1 MVDNTLIQELII
13 GRVEPHIYAFS
24 TGTVPNYL
32 KVGDTYRPIMK
43 RLEEWRRHFPDLEKR
58 YVEKA
63 KVDETTYFRDYAVH
77 QYLETERGR
86 VRLLRADLAQSLY
99 FSREFFRGATE
110 DDVEQ
115 AISDIRQAYKD
126 KLQKYA
132 YFSFEDG
139 RIPINYVYE
148 RKENYEP
155 RPNQLD
161 TIERFKSALAKG
173 RSNLLMYAVMRFG
186 KSFTSMCCA
195 LEMDAKL
202 VVVVSAKAD
211 VKTEWKRTVESHVK
225 FVDYVFLDSDALLQ
239 DERILETTL
248 HGKKAVVFLT
258 LQDLMGQEI
267 KAKHRLLFEQEID
280 MLLIDESHY
289 GARAEEYGRVLKLSS
304 KKELQA
310 ELKGLE
316 TADAYEHSSELKVLK
331 SRIRIHLS
339 GTPYR
344 ILMGS
349 EFSEDDIIAFYQFSD
364 IVEAQAQWDEE
375 HILSDDVKEWDNPY
389 YGFPQMVRFAFLPNQ
404 SSRERLETL
413 RKDGLSSSLSE
424 LMRPLSISVDKKR
437 QQHRRFVHEAEIL
450 GLLQAID
457 GSEADE
463 QILSILGLEEIQQGK
478 MCRHMVFV
486 LPYRASCDAMETLLT
501 EKKDAFN
508 HLGDYAIINIAG
520 LESERLYP
528 TTEAIKSKIEQC
540 EKEDTKTITLTVNR
554 MLTGSTVKEWDTMIF
569 LKDSAS
575 PQEYDQAVFR
585 LQNQYVRTLTSDD
598 GENIKYNM
606 KPQTLLVDFDPNR
619 MFRLQEQRSQIYN
632 ANTEQRGN
640 EELRCRIAR
649 ELEYSPI
656 VTIGCNGLQRV
667 SPTDVMDAVR
677 AYSANRSVMDEA
689 SDIPLDY
696 TLLADETLRNAIS
709 QLNPIDASKGIEIKA
724 VSGEEME
731 LDFED
736 ASEENPEQEQ
746 ERPVDTDSRQTPQQT
761 HEEETDNL
769 IGKKLATY
777 YAQIL
782 FYAFLTES
790 PVDSL
795 QAIIASIESREENKR
810 IAGHVGLKVSLL
822 RLVQQKSNVFSLRGL
837 DYKIE
842 NLNGL
847 MRDESLTPMKRVEVA
862 MAKFGRLS
870 SSEIV
875 TPQAVA
881 LEMIHALGNDAI
893 TNETRILD
901 IASKQGEFTR
911 AFISEYGAEIG
922 KNIYALPTSSV
933 SYEFTR
939 KVYSLLGLD
948 TDLVIS
954 DFTTY
959 ELLNPE
965 HKESLIQQLKDMNF
979 DLVIGNPPYQQA
991 DGGAAA
997 SAKPIY
1003 QEFVTIAKEVSTA
1016 YSCMIMPARWY
1027 TGGKGLDEFRAS
1039 MLSDKHIKLL
1049 YDYQRPDEVFPDT
1062 NNRGGLCFIVRDRS
1076 FDNTMV
1082 LPKVVSNR
1090 GGQDIISQS
1099 RSIKTEGLDMF
1110 IRHQE
1115 AISILHK
1122 VTEADSFTSLSNTI
1136 SARRPFGIDGNI
1148 TKDVAV
1154 FKKQPTPK
1162 FSIACYGR
1170 SSSLGYIASSMV
1182 RNNAEW
1188 INRWK
1193 VFMPYANNIGT
1204 ELNDDNLN
1212 AFVGKPNSVT
1222 TETFLV
1228 VGGNLSLD
1236 ENSAQALVLYLKTRF
1251 VRFMHS
1257 LAKASQHATS
1267 KTYRFVPL
1275 QDFTAQSD
1283 IDWSKSVS
1291 EIDQQLYNKY
1301 GLSADEIAFVE
1312 SKIKEMK

>member
-1 MVDNTLIQELII
+1 MEDSTLIQELII

-24 TGTVPNYL
+24 TGTIPNYL
-32 KVGDTYRPIMK
+32 KVGDTYRPVMM

-86 VRLLRADLAQSLY
+86 VRLIREELAPPLY

-110 DDVEQ
+110 EDVEQ

-126 KLQKYA
+126 KLQRYT

-139 RIPINYVYE
+139 RIPINYVYK

-155 RPNQLD
+155 RPNQLE
-161 TIERFKSALAKG
+161 TIERFKSALEKG

-211 VKTEWKRTVESHVK
+211 VKTEWKRTVESHVR
-225 FVDYVFLDSDALLQ
+225 FVDYVFLDSDSLLQ

-258 LQDLMGQEI
+258 LQDLLGQEI
-267 KAKHRLLFEQEID
+267 KDKHRMLFEQEID
-280 MLLIDESHY
+280 LLLIDESHY
-289 GARAEEYGRVLKLSS
+289 GARAEEYGRVLKIS
-304 KKELQA
+304 KKELQT
-310 ELKGLE
+310 ELQGLD
-316 TADAYEHSSELKVLK
+316 TADAYDQNSELKVLK
-331 SRIRIHLS
+331 SRVRIHLS

-349 EFSEDDIIAFYQFSD
+349 EFTEDDIIAFYQFSD
-364 IVEAQAQWDEE
+364 IVEAQAQWDQE
-375 HILSDDVKEWDNPY
+375 HLFSDDVKEWDNPY
-389 YGFPQMVRFAFLPNQ
+389 YGFPQMVQFAFLPNK
-404 SSRERLETL
+404 SSRERLENL
-413 RKDGLSSSLSE
+413 RRDGISSNLSE
-424 LMRPLSISVDKKR
+424 LMRPKSISADKKDHLHC
-437 QQHRRFVHEAEIL
+437 QFVHETEIL

-463 QILSILGLEEIQQGK
+463 QILSLLGLEEIQQGK

-486 LPYRASCDAMETLLT
+486 LPYRASCDAMESLLKT
-501 EKKDAFN
+501 YKDAFN
-508 HLGDYAIINIAG
+508 HLGGYAIINIAG

-528 TTEAIKSKIEQC
+528 TTESVKSQIEKYEQ
-540 EKEDTKTITLTVNR
+540 DNTKTITLTVNR
-554 MLTGSTVKEWDTMIF
+554 MLTDSTVKEWDTMLY
-569 LKDSAS
+569 LKDSVS

-585 LQNQYVRTLTSDD
+585 LQNQYIRTLVSDN
-598 GENIKYNM
+598 GESIKYNM

-640 EELRCRIAR
+640 EELRRRIER

-656 VTIGCNGLQRV
+656 VTIGSNGLQRV

-689 SDIPLDY
+689 TDIPLDY

-709 QLNPIDASKGIEIKA
+709 LLNPIDASKGIEIKA
-724 VSGEEME
+724 VTGEEVE
-731 LDFED
+731 LDFE
-736 ASEENPEQEQ
+736 EEPAQNQDNTDNTE
-746 ERPVDTDSRQTPQQT
+746 DTDRRPTPQVD
-761 HEEETDNL
+761 EEKNTDNL

-790 PVDSL
+790 SVDSL
-795 QAIIASIESREENKR
+795 QTIITSIESSEENKR
-810 IAGHVGLKVSLL
+810 IARHVGLNVSILK
-822 RLVQQKSNVFSLRGL
+822 LVQQKSNVFSLRGL

-847 MRDESLTPMKRVEVA
+847 MRDETLTPMKRVEVA

-875 TPQAVA
+875 TPQSVA
-881 LEMIHALGNDAI
+881 LEMLNALGNNAI
-893 TNETRILD
+893 TSETKILD

-911 AFISEYGAEIG
+911 ALISKYGTNIG
-922 KNIYALPTSSV
+922 RNVYALPTSSV

-948 TDLVIS
+948 TDQVIS

-959 ELLNPE
+959 DLLNPE

-1003 QEFVTIAKEVSTA
+1003 QEFVTIAKEVSTT
-1016 YSCMIMPARWY
+1016 YTSIIMPARWY

-1039 MLSDKHIKLL
+1039 MLTDKHIKLL

-1062 NNRGGLCFIVRDRS
+1062 NNRGGLCFIVRDNN
-1076 FDNTMV
+1076 FDNTLT
-1082 LPKVVSNR
+1082 LPEVVSNR
-1090 GGQDIISQS
+1090 GNQKIVSQV
-1099 RSIKTEGLDMF
+1099 RSIKTDDLEMF

-1115 AISILHK
+1115 AISVLKK
-1122 VTEADSFTSLSNTI
+1122 VTENISFASLSDAI

-1148 TKDVAV
+1148 TKDIAV
-1154 FKKQPTPK
+1154 FKKQKNPR
-1162 FSIACYGR
+1162 FSIICYGR
-1170 SSSLGYIASSMV
+1170 SSSLGYITLSTV
-1182 RNNAEW
+1182 KNNSEW

-1212 AFVGKPNSVT
+1212 AFVGQPNSVA

-1228 VGGNLSLD
+1228 VGADLSLD
-1236 ENSAQALVLYLKTRF
+1236 ENSAQALVLYLRTRF

-1275 QDFTAQSD
+1275 QDFTEQSD
-1283 IDWSKSVS
+1283 IDWGKSAG
-1291 EIDQQLYNKY
+1291 EIDKQLYAKY
-1301 GLSADEIAFVE
+1301 GLSEEEIAFIE
-1312 SKIKEMK
+1312 GTIKAMK

>member
-1 MVDNTLIQELII
+1 MENTTLIQQLII
-13 GRVEPHIYAFS
+13 GRVDPHIYAFS
-24 TGTVPNYL
+24 TGTIPNYL
-32 KVGDTYRPIMK
+32 KVGDTYRPVMK

-63 KVDETTYFRDYAVH
+63 KVNESTYFRDYAVH
-77 QYLETERGR
+77 QYLETECGR
-86 VRLLRADLAQSLY
+86 VRLLRDNLTQDLY
-99 FSREFFRGATE
+99 FSNEFFLGATE
-110 DDVEQ
+110 DDIAL
-115 AISDIRQAYKD
+115 AISDIQQAYQNR
-126 KLQKYA
+126 LQKYT
-132 YFSFEDG
+132 YYSFENG

-148 RKENYEP
+148 RNENYEP
-155 RPNQLD
+155 RPNQVE
-161 TIERFKSALAKG
+161 TIKRFKSALEKG
-173 RSNLLMYAVMRFG
+173 RRSLLMYAVMRFG

-195 LEMDAKL
+195 LEMGAKL

-225 FVDYVFLDSDALLQ
+225 FVDYVFLDSDVLLQ
-239 DERILETTL
+239 DECILNTTL
-248 HGKKAVVFLT
+248 QNKKAVVFLT
-258 LQDLMGQEI
+258 LQDLMGEEI
-267 KAKHRLLFEQEID
+267 KTKHRSLFEREID
-280 MLLIDESHY
+280 LLLVDESHY
-289 GARAEEYGRVLKLSS
+289 GARAEEYGRVLNLS
-304 KKELQA
+304 KKKDLEA
-310 ELKGLE
+310 ELKGLD
-316 TADAYEHSSELKVLK
+316 TAEAYEQNLELKVLK
-331 SRIRIHLS
+331 SRVRIHLS

-349 EFSEDDIIAFYQFSD
+349 EFTEDDIIAFYQFSD
-364 IVEAQAQWDEE
+364 IVEAQAQWDKE
-375 HILSDDVKEWDNPY
+375 HLLSDDVKEWDNPY
-389 YGFPQMVRFAFLPNQ
+389 YGFPQMVRFAFLPNK
-404 SSRERLETL
+404 SSRERLENL
-413 RKDGLSSSLSE
+413 RKDGISSNLSE
-424 LMRPLSISVDKKR
+424 LMRPQSISEDKKG
-437 QQHRRFVHEAEIL
+437 QQHRKFIHETEIL

-463 QILSILGLEEIQQGK
+463 QILSLLGLEEIQQGK

-486 LPYRASCDAMETLLT
+486 LPYRASCDAMEALL
-501 EKKDAFN
+501 EAYKNAFN

-528 TTEAIKSKIEQC
+528 TTESVKSQIEKYEQ
-540 EKEDTKTITLTVNR
+540 DNTKTITLTVNR
-554 MLTGSTVKEWDTMIF
+554 MLTGSTVKEWDTMLY

-585 LQNQYVRTLTSDD
+585 LQNQYIRTLVSDN
-598 GENIKYNM
+598 GESIKYNM

-640 EELRCRIAR
+640 EELRRRIER

-656 VTIGCNGLQRV
+656 VTVGCNGLQRV

-689 SDIPLDY
+689 TDIPLDY
-696 TLLADETLRNAIS
+696 SLLADETLRNAIS

-724 VSGEEME
+724 VSGEGME
-731 LDFED
+731 LDFGDTSED
-736 ASEENPEQEQ
+736 TPEQ
-746 ERPVDTDSRQTPQQT
+746 ERPSDADNHQTFQQT
-761 HEEETDNL
+761 EEEKTDNL

-795 QAIIASIESREENKR
+795 QAIIASIVGSEENKR
-810 IAGHVGLKVSLL
+810 IAEHVGLKVSLL

-842 NLNGL
+842 NLNSL

-875 TPQAVA
+875 TPQSVA
-881 LEMIHALGNDAI
+881 LEMIHALGDEAI
-893 TNETRILD
+893 TNETKILD

-911 AFISEYGAEIG
+911 AFISKYGTEIG

-954 DFTTY
+954 NFNAY
-959 ELLNPE
+959 ELLKPE

-1003 QEFVTIAKEVSTA
+1003 QEFVTIAKEVSTT
-1016 YSCMIMPARWY
+1016 YTSIIMPARWY

-1039 MLSDKHIKLL
+1039 MLTDKHIKLL

-1062 NNRGGLCFIVRDRS
+1062 NNRGGLCFIVRDNN
-1076 FDNTMV
+1076 FDNTLT
-1082 LPKVVSNR
+1082 LPEVVSNR
-1090 GGQDIISQS
+1090 GNQDIVSQA
-1099 RSIKTEGLDMF
+1099 RSIKTDGLEMF

-1115 AISILHK
+1115 AISILEK
-1122 VTEADSFTSLSNTI
+1122 VTGCSSFASLSDI
-1136 SARRPFGIDGNI
+1136 VSARRPFGIDGNI
-1148 TKDVAV
+1148 TRDTTM
-1154 FKKQPTPK
+1154 FKKQPTRK
-1162 FSIACYGR
+1162 HTIVCYGR
-1170 SSSLGYIASSMV
+1170 SSCLGYIAPSTVKS
-1182 RNNAEW
+1182 NSKW
-1188 INRWK
+1188 INKWK

-1212 AFVGKPNSVT
+1212 AFVGQPNSVA
-1222 TETFLV
+1222 TETFLI
-1228 VGGNLSLD
+1228 VGADLSLD
-1236 ENSAQALVLYLKTRF
+1236 ENSAQALVQYLKTRF
-1251 VRFMHS
+1251 ARFMHS
-1257 LAKASQHATS
+1257 LSKASQHATS

-1275 QDFTAQSD
+1275 QDFTVQPD
-1283 IDWSKSVS
+1283 IDWNKSID
-1291 EIDQQLYNKY
+1291 EIDQQLYAKY
-1301 GLSADEIAFVE
+1301 GLSEEEIAFIE
-1312 SKIKEMK
+1312 GSIKEMK

>member
-1 MVDNTLIQELII
+1 MEDSTLIPELII

-24 TGTVPNYL
+24 TGTIPNYL
-32 KVGDTYRPIMK
+32 KVGDTYRPVMM

-86 VRLLRADLAQSLY
+86 VRLIREELAPPLY

-110 DDVEQ
+110 EDVEQ

-126 KLQKYA
+126 KLQRYT

-155 RPNQLD
+155 RPNQLE
-161 TIERFKSALAKG
+161 TIERFKSALEKG

-211 VKTEWKRTVESHVK
+211 VKTEWKRTVDSHVR
-225 FVDYVFLDSDALLQ
+225 FVDYVFLDSDSLLQ
-239 DERILETTL
+239 DELILETTL

-258 LQDLMGQEI
+258 LQDLLGQEI
-267 KAKHRLLFEQEID
+267 KAKHRMLFEQEID
-280 MLLIDESHY
+280 LLLIDESHY
-289 GARAEEYGRVLKLSS
+289 GARAEEYGRVLKIS
-304 KKELQA
+304 KKELQT
-310 ELKGLE
+310 ELQGLD
-316 TADAYEHSSELKVLK
+316 TADAYDQNSELKVLK
-331 SRIRIHLS
+331 SRVRIHLS

-344 ILMGS
+344 IVMGS
-349 EFSEDDIIAFYQFSD
+349 EFTEDDIIAFYQFSD
-364 IVEAQAQWDEE
+364 IVEAQAQWDQE
-375 HILSDDVKEWDNPY
+375 HLFSDDVKEWDNPY
-389 YGFPQMVRFAFLPNQ
+389 YGFPQMVRFAFLPNK
-404 SSRERLETL
+404 SSRERLENL
-413 RKDGLSSSLSE
+413 RRDGISSNLSE
-424 LMRPLSISVDKKR
+424 LMRPKSISADKKDHLHC
-437 QQHRRFVHEAEIL
+437 QFVHETEIL

-463 QILSILGLEEIQQGK
+463 QILSLLGLEEIQQGK

-486 LPYRASCDAMETLLT
+486 LPYRASCDAMESLLKT
-501 EKKDAFN
+501 YKDAFN

-528 TTEAIKSKIEQC
+528 TTESVKSQIEKYEQ
-540 EKEDTKTITLTVNR
+540 DNTKTITLTVNR
-554 MLTGSTVKEWDTMIF
+554 MLTGSTVKEWDTMLY
-569 LKDSAS
+569 LKDSVS

-585 LQNQYVRTLTSDD
+585 LQNQYIRTLVSDN
-598 GENIKYNM
+598 GESIKYNM

-640 EELRCRIAR
+640 EELRRRIER

-656 VTIGCNGLQRV
+656 VTIGSNGLQRV

-689 SDIPLDY
+689 TDIPLDY

-709 QLNPIDASKGIEIKA
+709 LLNPIDASKGIEIKA
-724 VSGEEME
+724 VTGEEVE
-731 LDFED
+731 LDFE
-736 ASEENPEQEQ
+736 EEPAQNQNNTE
-746 ERPVDTDSRQTPQQT
+746 DTDRRPTPQVD
-761 HEEETDNL
+761 EEKNTDNL

-790 PVDSL
+790 SVGSL
-795 QAIIASIESREENKR
+795 QTIITSIESSEENKR
-810 IAGHVGLKVSLL
+810 IARHVGLNVSILK
-822 RLVQQKSNVFSLRGL
+822 LVQQKSNVFSLRGL

-847 MRDESLTPMKRVEVA
+847 MRDETLTPMKRVEVA

-875 TPQAVA
+875 TPQSVA
-881 LEMIHALGNDAI
+881 LEMLNALGNNAI
-893 TNETRILD
+893 TSETKILD

-911 AFISEYGAEIG
+911 ALISKYGTNIG
-922 KNIYALPTSSV
+922 RNVYALPTSSV

-948 TDLVIS
+948 TDQVIS

-959 ELLNPE
+959 DLLNPE

-1003 QEFVTIAKEVSTA
+1003 QEFVTIAKEVSTT
-1016 YSCMIMPARWY
+1016 YTSIIMPARWY

-1039 MLSDKHIKLL
+1039 MLTDKHIKLL

-1062 NNRGGLCFIVRDRS
+1062 NNRGGLCFIVRDNN
-1076 FDNTMV
+1076 FDNTLT
-1082 LPKVVSNR
+1082 LPEVVSNR
-1090 GGQDIISQS
+1090 GNQEIVSQV
-1099 RSIKTEGLDMF
+1099 RSIKTDDLEMF

-1115 AISILHK
+1115 AISVLKK
-1122 VTEADSFTSLSNTI
+1122 VTENISFASLADAI

-1148 TKDVAV
+1148 TKDIAV
-1154 FKKQPTPK
+1154 FRKQKNPR
-1162 FSIACYGR
+1162 FSIICYGR
-1170 SSSLGYIASSMV
+1170 SSSLGYITLSTV
-1182 RNNAEW
+1182 KNNSEW

-1212 AFVGKPNSVT
+1212 AFVGQPNSVA

-1228 VGGNLSLD
+1228 VGADLSLD
-1236 ENSAQALVLYLKTRF
+1236 ENSAQALVLYLRTRF

-1275 QDFTAQSD
+1275 QDFTEQSD
-1283 IDWSKSVS
+1283 IDWSKSVG
-1291 EIDQQLYNKY
+1291 EIDKQLYAKY
-1301 GLSADEIAFVE
+1301 GLSEEEIAFIE
-1312 SKIKEMK
+1312 GTIKAMK

>member
-1 MVDNTLIQELII
+1 MEDSTLIQELII

-24 TGTVPNYL
+24 TGTIPNYL
-32 KVGDTYRPIMK
+32 KVGDTYRPVMM

-86 VRLLRADLAQSLY
+86 VRLIREELAPPLY

-110 DDVEQ
+110 EDVEQ

-126 KLQKYA
+126 KLQRYT

-155 RPNQLD
+155 RPNQLE
-161 TIERFKSALAKG
+161 TIERFKSALEKG

-202 VVVVSAKAD
+202 VVVVSAKSD
-211 VKTEWKRTVESHVK
+211 VKTEWKRTVESHVR
-225 FVDYVFLDSDALLQ
+225 FVDYVFLDSDSLLQ
-239 DERILETTL
+239 DERILETRL
-248 HGKKAVVFLT
+248 HGKNAVVFLT
-258 LQDLMGQEI
+258 LQDLLGQEI
-267 KAKHRLLFEQEID
+267 KAKHRMLFEQEID
-280 MLLIDESHY
+280 LLLIDESHY
-289 GARAEEYGRVLKLSS
+289 GARAEEYGRVLKIS
-304 KKELQA
+304 KKELQT
-310 ELKGLE
+310 ELQGLDA
-316 TADAYEHSSELKVLK
+316 ADAYDQNSELKVLK
-331 SRIRIHLS
+331 SRVRIHLS

-349 EFSEDDIIAFYQFSD
+349 EFTEDDIIAFYQFSD
-364 IVEAQAQWDEE
+364 IVEAQAQWDQE
-375 HILSDDVKEWDNPY
+375 HLFSDDVKEWDNPY
-389 YGFPQMVRFAFLPNQ
+389 YGFPQMVRFAFLPNK
-404 SSRERLETL
+404 SSRERLENL
-413 RKDGLSSSLSE
+413 RRDGISSNLSE
-424 LMRPLSISVDKKR
+424 LMRPKSISADKKEHLHC
-437 QQHRRFVHEAEIL
+437 QFVHETEIL

-463 QILSILGLEEIQQGK
+463 QILSLLGLEEIQQGK

-486 LPYRASCDAMETLLT
+486 LPYRASCDAMESLLKT
-501 EKKDAFN
+501 YKDAFN

-528 TTEAIKSKIEQC
+528 TTESVKSQIEKYEQ
-540 EKEDTKTITLTVNR
+540 DNTKTITLTVNR
-554 MLTGSTVKEWDTMIF
+554 MLTGSTVKEWDTMLY
-569 LKDSAS
+569 LKDSVS

-585 LQNQYVRTLTSDD
+585 LQNQYIRTLVSDN
-598 GENIKYNM
+598 GESIKYNM

-640 EELRCRIAR
+640 EELRRRIER

-656 VTIGCNGLQRV
+656 VIIGGNGLQRV

-689 SDIPLDY
+689 TDIPLDY

-709 QLNPIDASKGIEIKA
+709 LLNPIDASKGIEIKA
-724 VSGEEME
+724 VTGEEVE
-731 LDFED
+731 LDFE
-736 ASEENPEQEQ
+736 EEPAQNQDNQDNTE
-746 ERPVDTDSRQTPQQT
+746 DTDRRPTPQVD
-761 HEEETDNL
+761 EEKKTDNL

-790 PVDSL
+790 SVDSL
-795 QAIIASIESREENKR
+795 QTIITSIESSEENKR
-810 IAGHVGLKVSLL
+810 IARHVGLNVSILK
-822 RLVQQKSNVFSLRGL
+822 LVQQKSNVFSLRGI

-847 MRDESLTPMKRVEVA
+847 MRDETLTPMKRVEVA

-875 TPQAVA
+875 TPQSVA
-881 LEMIHALGNDAI
+881 IEMLNALGNNAI
-893 TNETRILD
+893 TSETKILD

-911 AFISEYGAEIG
+911 ALISKYGTNIG
-922 KNIYALPTSSV
+922 RNVYALPTSSV

-948 TDLVIS
+948 TDQVIS

-959 ELLNPE
+959 DLLNLE

-1003 QEFVTIAKEVSTA
+1003 QEFVNIAKEVSTK
-1016 YSCMIMPARWY
+1016 YVSMIMPARWY

-1039 MLSDKHIKLL
+1039 MLTDKHIKLL

-1062 NNRGGLCFIVRDRS
+1062 NNRGGLCFIVRDNN
-1076 FDNTMV
+1076 FDNTLT
-1082 LPKVVSNR
+1082 LPEVVSNR
-1090 GGQDIISQS
+1090 GNQEIVSQV
-1099 RSIKTEGLDMF
+1099 RSIRTDDLEMF

-1115 AISILHK
+1115 AISVLKK
-1122 VTEADSFTSLSNTI
+1122 VTENISFASLSDAI
-1136 SARRPFGIDGNI
+1136 STRRPFGIDGNI
-1148 TKDVAV
+1148 TKDIAV
-1154 FKKQPTPK
+1154 FKKQKNPR
-1162 FSIACYGR
+1162 FSIICYGR
-1170 SSSLGYIASSMV
+1170 SSSLGYITLSTV
-1182 RNNAEW
+1182 KNNSEW

-1212 AFVGKPNSVT
+1212 AFVGQPNSVA

-1228 VGGNLSLD
+1228 VGADLSLD
-1236 ENSAQALVLYLKTRF
+1236 ENSAQALVLYLRTRF

-1275 QDFTAQSD
+1275 QDFTEQSD
-1283 IDWSKSVS
+1283 IDWGKSAG
-1291 EIDQQLYNKY
+1291 EIDKQLYAKY
-1301 GLSADEIAFVE
+1301 GLSEEEIAFIE
-1312 SKIKEMK
+1312 GTIKAMK

>member
-1 MVDNTLIQELII
+1 MENTTLIQQLII

-24 TGTVPNYL
+24 TGTIPNYL
-32 KVGDTYRPIMK
+32 KVGDTYRPVMK

-63 KVDETTYFRDYAVH
+63 KVNESTYFRDYAVH
-77 QYLETERGR
+77 QYLETECGR
-86 VRLLRADLAQSLY
+86 IRLLRDNLTQDLY
-99 FSREFFRGATE
+99 FSNEFFLGATE
-110 DDVEQ
+110 DDIAL
-115 AISDIRQAYKD
+115 AISDIQQAYQNR
-126 KLQKYA
+126 LQKYT
-132 YFSFEDG
+132 YYSFENG

-148 RKENYEP
+148 RNENYEP
-155 RPNQLD
+155 RPNQLE
-161 TIERFKSALAKG
+161 TIKRFKSALEKG
-173 RSNLLMYAVMRFG
+173 RSSLLMYAVMRFG

-195 LEMDAKL
+195 LEMGAKL

-225 FVDYVFLDSDALLQ
+225 FVDYVFLDSDVLLQ
-239 DERILETTL
+239 DECILNTTL
-248 HGKKAVVFLT
+248 QNKKAVVFLT

-267 KAKHRLLFEQEID
+267 KAKHRMLFEQEID
-280 MLLIDESHY
+280 LLLIDESHY
-289 GARAEEYGRVLKLSS
+289 GARAEEYGRVLKIS
-304 KKELQA
+304 KKELQT
-310 ELKGLE
+310 ELQGLD
-316 TADAYEHSSELKVLK
+316 TADAYEQNSELKVLK
-331 SRIRIHLS
+331 SRVRIHLS

-349 EFSEDDIIAFYQFSD
+349 EFTEDDIIAFYQFSD
-364 IVEAQAQWDEE
+364 IVEAQGQWDQE
-375 HILSDDVKEWDNPY
+375 HLFFDDVKEWDNPY
-389 YGFPQMVRFAFLPNQ
+389 YGFPQMVRFAFLPNK
-404 SSRERLETL
+404 SSRERLENL
-413 RKDGLSSSLSE
+413 RRDGISSNLSE
-424 LMRPLSISVDKKR
+424 LMRPQSISEDKKG
-437 QQHRRFVHEAEIL
+437 QQHRKFIHETEIL

-463 QILSILGLEEIQQGK
+463 QILSLLGLEEIQQGK

-486 LPYRASCDAMETLLT
+486 LPYRASCDAMEALL
-501 EKKDAFN
+501 EAYKDAFN

-520 LESERLYP
+520 LESEHLYP
-528 TTEAIKSKIEQC
+528 TTESVKSQIEQC
-540 EKEDTKTITLTVNR
+540 EKEDIKTITLTVNR
-554 MLTGSTVKEWDTMIF
+554 MLTGSTVKEWDTMLY

-585 LQNQYVRTLTSDD
+585 LQNQYVHTLTSDD
-598 GENIKYNM
+598 GESIKYNM

-619 MFRLQEQRSQIYN
+619 LFRLQEQRSQIYN

-640 EELRCRIAR
+640 EELRRRIER

-656 VTIGCNGLQRV
+656 VTIGSNGLQRV

-689 SDIPLDY
+689 TDIPLDY

-731 LDFED
+731 LDFGDTSED
-736 ASEENPEQEQ
+736 TPEQ
-746 ERPVDTDSRQTPQQT
+746 ERPSDADNHQTPQQT
-761 HEEETDNL
+761 EEEKTDNL

-795 QAIIASIESREENKR
+795 QAIIASIEGSEENKR

-875 TPQAVA
+875 TPQSVA
-881 LEMIHALGNDAI
+881 LEMIHALGDDAI

-911 AFISEYGAEIG
+911 AFISKYGTEID

-948 TDLVIS
+948 TDQVIS
-954 DFTTY
+954 DFITY
-959 ELLNPE
+959 DLLNPE

-1003 QEFVTIAKEVSTA
+1003 QEFVTIAKEVSTT
-1016 YSCMIMPARWY
+1016 YTSIIMPARWY

-1039 MLSDKHIKLL
+1039 MLTDKHIKLL

-1062 NNRGGLCFIVRDRS
+1062 NNRGGLCFIVRDNN
-1076 FDNTMV
+1076 FDNTLT
-1082 LPKVVSNR
+1082 LPEVISNR
-1090 GGQDIISQS
+1090 GNQEIVSQV
-1099 RSIKTEGLDMF
+1099 RSI
-1110 IRHQE
+1110 H
-1115 AISILHK
+1115 
-1122 VTEADSFTSLSNTI
+1122 
-1136 SARRPFGIDGNI
+1136 
-1148 TKDVAV
+1148 
-1154 FKKQPTPK
+1154 
-1162 FSIACYGR
+1162 
-1170 SSSLGYIASSMV
+1170 
-1182 RNNAEW
+1182 
-1188 INRWK
+1188 
-1193 VFMPYANNIGT
+1193 
-1204 ELNDDNLN
+1204 
-1212 AFVGKPNSVT
+1212 
-1222 TETFLV
+1222 
-1228 VGGNLSLD
+1228 
-1236 ENSAQALVLYLKTRF
+1236 
-1251 VRFMHS
+1251 
-1257 LAKASQHATS
+1257 
-1267 KTYRFVPL
+1267 
-1275 QDFTAQSD
+1275 TA
-1283 IDWSKSVS
+1283 
-1291 EIDQQLYNKY
+1291 
-1301 GLSADEIAFVE
+1301 G
-1312 SKIKEMK
+1312 

>member
-1 MVDNTLIQELII
+1 MEDSTLIQELII

-24 TGTVPNYL
+24 TGTIPNYL
-32 KVGDTYRPIMK
+32 KVGDTYRPVMI
-43 RLEEWRRHFPDLEKR
+43 RLEEWRRHFPDLKKR

-86 VRLLRADLAQSLY
+86 VRLIREELAPPLY

-110 DDVEQ
+110 EDVEQ
-115 AISDIRQAYKD
+115 AISDIRQAYQSR
-126 KLQKYA
+126 LQKYT
-132 YFSFEDG
+132 YYSFENG

-148 RKENYEP
+148 RNENYEP
-155 RPNQLD
+155 RPNQLE
-161 TIERFKSALAKG
+161 TIERFKSALEKG

-186 KSFTSMCCA
+186 KSFTSMYCA

-225 FVDYVFLDSDALLQ
+225 FVDYVFLDSDSLLK

-258 LQDLMGQEI
+258 LQDLLGQEI
-267 KAKHRLLFEQEID
+267 KAKHRMLFEQEID
-280 MLLIDESHY
+280 LLLIDESHY
-289 GARAEEYGRVLKLSS
+289 GARAEEYGRVLKIS
-304 KKELQA
+304 KKELQT
-310 ELKGLE
+310 ELQGLD
-316 TADAYEHSSELKVLK
+316 TADAYDQNSELKVLK
-331 SRIRIHLS
+331 SRVRIHLS

-349 EFSEDDIIAFYQFSD
+349 EFTEDDIIAFYQFSD
-364 IVEAQAQWDEE
+364 IVEAQGQWDQE
-375 HILSDDVKEWDNPY
+375 HLFFDDVKEWDNPY
-389 YGFPQMVRFAFLPNQ
+389 YGFPQMVRFAFLPNK
-404 SSRERLETL
+404 SSRERLENL
-413 RKDGLSSSLSE
+413 RRDGISSNLSE
-424 LMRPLSISVDKKR
+424 LMRPQSISEDKKG
-437 QQHRRFVHEAEIL
+437 QQHRKFIHETEIL

-463 QILSILGLEEIQQGK
+463 QILSLLGLEEIQQGK

-486 LPYRASCDAMETLLT
+486 LPYRASCDAMESLLKT
-501 EKKDAFN
+501 YKDAFN

-528 TTEAIKSKIEQC
+528 TTESVKSQIEKYEQ
-540 EKEDTKTITLTVNR
+540 DNTKTITLTVNR
-554 MLTGSTVKEWDTMIF
+554 MLTGSTVKEWDTMLY
-569 LKDSAS
+569 LKDSVS

-585 LQNQYVRTLTSDD
+585 LQNQYIRTLVSDN
-598 GENIKYNM
+598 GESIKYNM

-640 EELRCRIAR
+640 EELRCRISR

-656 VTIGCNGLQRV
+656 VTIGSNGLQRV

-689 SDIPLDY
+689 TDIPLDY
-696 TLLADETLRNAIS
+696 MLLADETLRNAIS

-731 LDFED
+731 LDFGDTSED
-736 ASEENPEQEQ
+736 IPEQ
-746 ERPVDTDSRQTPQQT
+746 ERPSDADNHQTPQQT
-761 HEEETDNL
+761 EEEKTDNL

-782 FYAFLTES
+782 FYAFLTKS

-795 QAIIASIESREENKR
+795 QAIIASIEGSEENKR

-847 MRDESLTPMKRVEVA
+847 MRDETLTPMKRVEVA

-875 TPQAVA
+875 TPQSVA
-881 LEMIHALGNDAI
+881 LEMLNALGNNAI
-893 TNETRILD
+893 TSETKILD

-911 AFISEYGAEIG
+911 ALISKYGTNIG
-922 KNIYALPTSSV
+922 RNVYALPTSSV

-948 TDLVIS
+948 TDQVIS

-959 ELLNPE
+959 DLLNPE

-1003 QEFVTIAKEVSTA
+1003 QEFVTIAKEVSTT
-1016 YSCMIMPARWY
+1016 YTSIIMPARWY

-1039 MLSDKHIKLL
+1039 MLTDKHIKLL

-1062 NNRGGLCFIVRDRS
+1062 NNRGGLCFIVRDNN
-1076 FDNTMV
+1076 FDNTLT
-1082 LPKVVSNR
+1082 LPEVVSNR
-1090 GGQDIISQS
+1090 GNQEIVSQV
-1099 RSIKTEGLDMF
+1099 RSIKTDDLEMF

-1115 AISILHK
+1115 AISVLKK
-1122 VTEADSFTSLSNTI
+1122 VTENISFASLADAI

-1148 TKDVAV
+1148 TKDIAV
-1154 FKKQPTPK
+1154 FKKQKNPR
-1162 FSIACYGR
+1162 FSIICYGR
-1170 SSSLGYIASSMV
+1170 SSSLGYITLSTV
-1182 RNNAEW
+1182 KNNSEW

-1212 AFVGKPNSVT
+1212 AFVGQPNSVA

-1228 VGGNLSLD
+1228 VGADLSLD
-1236 ENSAQALVLYLKTRF
+1236 ENSAQALVLYLRTRF

-1275 QDFTAQSD
+1275 QDFTEQSD
-1283 IDWSKSVS
+1283 IDWGKSAG
-1291 EIDQQLYNKY
+1291 EIDKQLYAKY
-1301 GLSADEIAFVE
+1301 GLSEEEIAFIE
-1312 SKIKEMK
+1312 GTIKAMK

>member
-1 MVDNTLIQELII
+1 MEDSTLIQELII

-24 TGTVPNYL
+24 TGTIPNYL
-32 KVGDTYRPIMK
+32 KVGDTYRPVMM

-86 VRLLRADLAQSLY
+86 VRLIREELAPPLY

-110 DDVEQ
+110 EDIEQ

-126 KLQKYA
+126 KLQRYA

-155 RPNQLD
+155 RPNQLE
-161 TIERFKSALAKG
+161 TIERFKSALEKG

-211 VKTEWKRTVESHVK
+211 VKTEWKRTVESHVR
-225 FVDYVFLDSDALLQ
+225 FVDYVFLDSDSLLQ

-248 HGKKAVVFLT
+248 HGKNAVVFLT
-258 LQDLMGQEI
+258 LQDLLGQEI
-267 KAKHRLLFEQEID
+267 KAKHRMLFEQEID
-280 MLLIDESHY
+280 LLLIDESHY
-289 GARAEEYGRVLKLSS
+289 GARAEEYGRVLKIS
-304 KKELQA
+304 KKELQT
-310 ELKGLE
+310 ELQGLD
-316 TADAYEHSSELKVLK
+316 TADAYDQNSELKVLK
-331 SRIRIHLS
+331 SRVRIHLS

-349 EFSEDDIIAFYQFSD
+349 EFTEDDIIAFYQFSD
-364 IVEAQAQWDEE
+364 IVEAQAQWDQE
-375 HILSDDVKEWDNPY
+375 HLFSDDVKEWDNPY
-389 YGFPQMVRFAFLPNQ
+389 YGFPQMVRFAFLPNK
-404 SSRERLETL
+404 SSRERLENL
-413 RKDGLSSSLSE
+413 RRDGISSNLSE
-424 LMRPLSISVDKKR
+424 LMRPKSISADKKEHLHC
-437 QQHRRFVHEAEIL
+437 QFVHETEIL
-450 GLLQAID
+450 SLLQAID

-463 QILSILGLEEIQQGK
+463 QILYLLGLEEIQQGK

-486 LPYRASCDAMETLLT
+486 LPYRASCDAMESLLKT
-501 EKKDAFN
+501 YKDAFN

-528 TTEAIKSKIEQC
+528 TTESVKSQIEKYEQ
-540 EKEDTKTITLTVNR
+540 DNTKTITLTVNR
-554 MLTGSTVKEWDTMIF
+554 MLTGSTVKEWDTMLY
-569 LKDSAS
+569 LKDSVS

-585 LQNQYVRTLTSDD
+585 LQNQYIRTLVSDN
-598 GENIKYNM
+598 GESIKYNM

-640 EELRCRIAR
+640 EELRRRIER

-656 VTIGCNGLQRV
+656 VTIGSNGLQRV

-689 SDIPLDY
+689 TDIPLDY

-709 QLNPIDASKGIEIKA
+709 LLNPIDASKGIEIKA
-724 VSGEEME
+724 VTGEEVE
-731 LDFED
+731 LDFE
-736 ASEENPEQEQ
+736 EEPAQNQDNQDNTE
-746 ERPVDTDSRQTPQQT
+746 DTDRRPTPQVD
-761 HEEETDNL
+761 EEKKTDNL

-790 PVDSL
+790 SVDSL
-795 QAIIASIESREENKR
+795 QTIITSIENSEENKR
-810 IAGHVGLKVSLL
+810 IARHVGLNVSILK
-822 RLVQQKSNVFSLRGL
+822 LVQQKSNVFSLRGL

-847 MRDESLTPMKRVEVA
+847 MRDETLTPMKRVEVA

-875 TPQAVA
+875 TPQSVA
-881 LEMIHALGNDAI
+881 LEMLNALGNNAI
-893 TNETRILD
+893 TSEAKILD

-911 AFISEYGAEIG
+911 SLISKYGTNIG
-922 KNIYALPTSSV
+922 RNVYALPTSSV

-948 TDLVIS
+948 TDQVIS

-959 ELLNPE
+959 DLLNPE

-1003 QEFVTIAKEVSTA
+1003 QEFVNIAKEVSTK
-1016 YSCMIMPARWY
+1016 YVSMIMPARWY

-1039 MLSDKHIKLL
+1039 MLTDKHIKLL

-1062 NNRGGLCFIVRDRS
+1062 NNRGGLCFIVRDNN
-1076 FDNTMV
+1076 FDNTLT
-1082 LPKVVSNR
+1082 LPEVVSNR
-1090 GGQDIISQS
+1090 GNQEIVSQV
-1099 RSIKTEGLDMF
+1099 RSIRTDDLEMF

-1115 AISILHK
+1115 AISVLKK
-1122 VTEADSFTSLSNTI
+1122 VTENISFASLSDAI

-1148 TKDVAV
+1148 IKDIAV
-1154 FKKQPTPK
+1154 FKKQKNPR
-1162 FSIACYGR
+1162 FSIICYGR
-1170 SSSLGYIASSMV
+1170 SSSLGYITLSTV
-1182 RNNAEW
+1182 KNNSEW

-1212 AFVGKPNSVT
+1212 AFVGQPNSVA

-1228 VGGNLSLD
+1228 VGADLSLD
-1236 ENSAQALVLYLKTRF
+1236 ENSAQALVLYLRTRF

-1275 QDFTAQSD
+1275 QDFTEQSD
-1283 IDWSKSVS
+1283 IDWGKSAG
-1291 EIDQQLYNKY
+1291 EIDKQLYAKY
-1301 GLSADEIAFVE
+1301 GLSEEEIAFIE
-1312 SKIKEMK
+1312 GTIKAMK

>member
-1 MVDNTLIQELII
+1 MENTTLIQQLII

-24 TGTVPNYL
+24 TGTIPNYL
-32 KVGDTYRPIMK
+32 KVGDTYRPVMK

-86 VRLLRADLAQSLY
+86 VRLIREELAPPLY

-110 DDVEQ
+110 EDVEQ

-126 KLQKYA
+126 NLQRYT
-132 YFSFEDG
+132 YFSFENG

-148 RKENYEP
+148 RKEDYEP
-155 RPNQLD
+155 RPNQLE
-161 TIERFKSALAKG
+161 TIERFKSALEKG

-211 VKTEWKRTVESHVK
+211 VKTEWKRTVESHVR
-225 FVDYVFLDSDALLQ
+225 FVDYVFLDSDSLLQ

-258 LQDLMGQEI
+258 LQDLLGQEI
-267 KAKHRLLFEQEID
+267 KAKHRMLFEQEID
-280 MLLIDESHY
+280 LLLIDESHY
-289 GARAEEYGRVLKLSS
+289 GARAEEYGRVLKIS
-304 KKELQA
+304 KKELQT
-310 ELKGLE
+310 ELQGLD
-316 TADAYEHSSELKVLK
+316 TADAYDQNSELKVLK
-331 SRIRIHLS
+331 SRVRIHLS

-349 EFSEDDIIAFYQFSD
+349 EFTEDDIIAFYQFSD

-404 SSRERLETL
+404 SSRERLKAL
-413 RKDGLSSSLSE
+413 RRDGFSSNLSE
-424 LMRPLSISVDKKR
+424 LMRPQSISADNKGQR
-437 QQHRRFVHEAEIL
+437 HRKFVHEAEIF

-463 QILSILGLEEIQQGK
+463 QILSLLGLEEIQQGK

-540 EKEDTKTITLTVNR
+540 EKEDIKTITLTVNR
-554 MLTGSTVKEWDTMIF
+554 MLTGSTVKEWDTMLY

-585 LQNQYVRTLTSDD
+585 LQNQYVRTLTSDN
-598 GENIKYNM
+598 GESIKYNM

-640 EELRCRIAR
+640 EELRRRIER

-656 VTIGCNGLQRV
+656 VTIGSNGLQRV

-689 SDIPLDY
+689 TDIPLDY

-731 LDFED
+731 LDFGDTSED
-736 ASEENPEQEQ
+736 TPEQ
-746 ERPVDTDSRQTPQQT
+746 ERPSDADNHQTPQQT
-761 HEEETDNL
+761 EEEKTDNL
-769 IGKKLATY
+769 IGKKIATY

-795 QAIIASIESREENKR
+795 QTIITSIESSEENKR
-810 IAGHVGLKVSLL
+810 IARHVGLNVSILK
-822 RLVQQKSNVFSLRGL
+822 LVQQKSNVFSLRGL

-847 MRDESLTPMKRVEVA
+847 MRDETLTPMKRVEVA

-875 TPQAVA
+875 TPQSVA
-881 LEMIHALGNDAI
+881 LEMLNALGNDAI
-893 TNETRILD
+893 TGETKILD

-911 AFISEYGAEIG
+911 ALISKYGTEIG

-948 TDLVIS
+948 TNLVIS
-954 DFTTY
+954 NFNAY

-1003 QEFVTIAKEVSTA
+1003 QEFVTIAKEVSTT
-1016 YSCMIMPARWY
+1016 YTSIIMPARWY

-1039 MLSDKHIKLL
+1039 MLTDKHIKLL

-1062 NNRGGLCFIVRDRS
+1062 NNRGGLCFIVRDNN
-1076 FDNTMV
+1076 FDNTLS
-1082 LPKVVSNR
+1082 LPEVVSNR
-1090 GGQDIISQS
+1090 GNQEIVSQA
-1099 RSIKTEGLDMF
+1099 RSIKTDGLEMF

-1115 AISILHK
+1115 AISILEK
-1122 VTEADSFTSLSNTI
+1122 VTGCSSFASLSDI
-1136 SARRPFGIDGNI
+1136 VSARRPFGIDGNI
-1148 TKDVAV
+1148 TRDTTM
-1154 FKKQPTPK
+1154 FKKQPTRK
-1162 FSIACYGR
+1162 HTIVCYGR
-1170 SSSLGYIASSMV
+1170 SSCLGYIAPSTVKS
-1182 RNNAEW
+1182 NSKW

-1212 AFVGKPNSVT
+1212 AFVGQPNSVA
-1222 TETFLV
+1222 TETFLI
-1228 VGGNLSLD
+1228 VGADLSLD
-1236 ENSAQALVLYLKTRF
+1236 ENSAQALVQYLKTRF
-1251 VRFMHS
+1251 ARFMHS
-1257 LAKASQHATS
+1257 LSKASQHATS

-1275 QDFTAQSD
+1275 QDFTVQPD
-1283 IDWSKSVS
+1283 IDWNKSID
-1291 EIDQQLYNKY
+1291 EIDQQLYAKY
-1301 GLSADEIAFVE
+1301 GLSEDEITFI
-1312 SKIKEMK
+1312 KKNIKEMK

>member
-1 MVDNTLIQELII
+1 MEDSTLIQEIII

-24 TGTVPNYL
+24 TGTIPNYL
-32 KVGDTYRPIMK
+32 KVGDTYRPVMM

-86 VRLLRADLAQSLY
+86 VRLIREELAPPLY

-110 DDVEQ
+110 EDVEQ

-126 KLQKYA
+126 KLQRYT

-139 RIPINYVYE
+139 RIPINYVYK

-155 RPNQLD
+155 RPNQLE
-161 TIERFKSALAKG
+161 TIERFKSALEKG

-211 VKTEWKRTVESHVK
+211 VKTEWKRTVESHVS
-225 FVDYVFLDSDALLQ
+225 FVDYVFLDSDSLLQ

-258 LQDLMGQEI
+258 LQDLLGQEI
-267 KAKHRLLFEQEID
+267 KDKHRMLFEQEID
-280 MLLIDESHY
+280 LLLIDESHY
-289 GARAEEYGRVLKLSS
+289 GARAEEYGRVLKIS
-304 KKELQA
+304 KKELQT
-310 ELKGLE
+310 ELQGLD
-316 TADAYEHSSELKVLK
+316 TADAYDQNSELKVLK
-331 SRIRIHLS
+331 SRVRIHLS

-349 EFSEDDIIAFYQFSD
+349 EFTEDDIIAFYQFSD
-364 IVEAQAQWDEE
+364 IVEAQAQWDQE
-375 HILSDDVKEWDNPY
+375 HLFSDDVKEWDNPY
-389 YGFPQMVRFAFLPNQ
+389 YGFPQMVRFAFLPNK
-404 SSRERLETL
+404 SSRERLENL
-413 RKDGLSSSLSE
+413 RRDGISSNLSE
-424 LMRPLSISVDKKR
+424 LMRPKSISADKKDHLHC
-437 QQHRRFVHEAEIL
+437 QFVHETEIL

-463 QILSILGLEEIQQGK
+463 QILSLLGLEEIQQGK

-486 LPYRASCDAMETLLT
+486 LPYRASCDAMESLLKT
-501 EKKDAFN
+501 YKDAFN
-508 HLGDYAIINIAG
+508 HLGGYAIINIAG

-528 TTEAIKSKIEQC
+528 TTESVKSQIEKYEQ
-540 EKEDTKTITLTVNR
+540 DNTKTITLTVNR
-554 MLTGSTVKEWDTMIF
+554 MLTGSTVKEWDTMLY
-569 LKDSAS
+569 LKDSVS

-585 LQNQYVRTLTSDD
+585 LQNQYIRTLVSDN
-598 GENIKYNM
+598 GESIKYNM

-640 EELRCRIAR
+640 EELRRRIER

-656 VTIGCNGLQRV
+656 VTIGSNGLQRV

-689 SDIPLDY
+689 TDIPLDY

-709 QLNPIDASKGIEIKA
+709 LLNPIDASKGIEIKA
-724 VSGEEME
+724 VTGEEVE
-731 LDFED
+731 LDFE
-736 ASEENPEQEQ
+736 EEPAQNQDNTDNTE
-746 ERPVDTDSRQTPQQT
+746 DTDRRPTPQVD
-761 HEEETDNL
+761 EEKNTDNL

-790 PVDSL
+790 SVDSL
-795 QAIIASIESREENKR
+795 QTIITSIESSEENKR
-810 IAGHVGLKVSLL
+810 IARHVGLNVSILK
-822 RLVQQKSNVFSLRGL
+822 LVQQKSNVFPLRGL

-847 MRDESLTPMKRVEVA
+847 MRDETLTPMKRVEVA

-875 TPQAVA
+875 TPQSVA
-881 LEMIHALGNDAI
+881 LEMLNALGNNAI
-893 TNETRILD
+893 TSETKILD

-911 AFISEYGAEIG
+911 ALISKYGTNIG
-922 KNIYALPTSSV
+922 RNVYALPTSSV

-948 TDLVIS
+948 TDQVIS

-959 ELLNPE
+959 DLLNPE

-1003 QEFVTIAKEVSTA
+1003 QEFVTIAKEVSTT
-1016 YSCMIMPARWY
+1016 YTSIIMPARWY

-1039 MLSDKHIKLL
+1039 MLTDKHIKLL

-1062 NNRGGLCFIVRDRS
+1062 NNRGGLCFIVRDNN
-1076 FDNTMV
+1076 FDNTLT
-1082 LPKVVSNR
+1082 LPEVVSNR
-1090 GGQDIISQS
+1090 GNQEIVSQV
-1099 RSIKTEGLDMF
+1099 RSIKTDDLEMF

-1115 AISILHK
+1115 AISVLKK
-1122 VTEADSFTSLSNTI
+1122 VTENISFASLSDAI

-1148 TKDVAV
+1148 TKDIAV
-1154 FKKQPTPK
+1154 FKKQKNPR
-1162 FSIACYGR
+1162 FSIICYGR
-1170 SSSLGYIASSMV
+1170 SSSLGYITLSTV
-1182 RNNAEW
+1182 KNNSEW

-1212 AFVGKPNSVT
+1212 AFVGQPNSVA

-1228 VGGNLSLD
+1228 VGADLSLD
-1236 ENSAQALVLYLKTRF
+1236 ENSAQALVLYLRTRF

-1275 QDFTAQSD
+1275 QDFTEQSD
-1283 IDWSKSVS
+1283 IDWGKSAG
-1291 EIDQQLYNKY
+1291 EIDKQLYAKY
-1301 GLSADEIAFVE
+1301 GLSEEEIAFIE
-1312 SKIKEMK
+1312 GTIKAMK

>member
-1 MVDNTLIQELII
+1 MEDSTLIPELII

-24 TGTVPNYL
+24 TGTIPNYL
-32 KVGDTYRPIMK
+32 KVGDTYRPVMM

-86 VRLLRADLAQSLY
+86 VRLIREELAPPLY

-110 DDVEQ
+110 EDVEQ

-126 KLQKYA
+126 KLQRYT

-155 RPNQLD
+155 RPNQLE
-161 TIERFKSALAKG
+161 TIERFKSALEKG

-211 VKTEWKRTVESHVK
+211 VKTEWKRTVDSHVR
-225 FVDYVFLDSDALLQ
+225 FVDYVFLDSDSLLQ
-239 DERILETTL
+239 DELILETTL

-258 LQDLMGQEI
+258 LQDLLGQEI
-267 KAKHRLLFEQEID
+267 KAKHRMLFEQEID
-280 MLLIDESHY
+280 LLLIDESHY
-289 GARAEEYGRVLKLSS
+289 GARAEEYGRVLKIS
-304 KKELQA
+304 KKELQT
-310 ELKGLE
+310 ELQGLD
-316 TADAYEHSSELKVLK
+316 TADAYDQNSELKVLK
-331 SRIRIHLS
+331 SRVRIHLS

-349 EFSEDDIIAFYQFSD
+349 EFTEDDIIAFYQFSD
-364 IVEAQAQWDEE
+364 IVEAQAQWDQE
-375 HILSDDVKEWDNPY
+375 HLFSDDVKEWDNPY
-389 YGFPQMVRFAFLPNQ
+389 YGFPQMVRFAFLPNK
-404 SSRERLETL
+404 SSRERLENL
-413 RKDGLSSSLSE
+413 RRDGISSNLSE
-424 LMRPLSISVDKKR
+424 LMRPKSISADKKDHLHC
-437 QQHRRFVHEAEIL
+437 QFVHETEIL

-463 QILSILGLEEIQQGK
+463 QILSLLGLEEIQQGK

-486 LPYRASCDAMETLLT
+486 LPYRASCDAMESLLKT
-501 EKKDAFN
+501 YKDAFN

-528 TTEAIKSKIEQC
+528 TTESVKSQIEKYEQ
-540 EKEDTKTITLTVNR
+540 DNTKTITLTVNR
-554 MLTGSTVKEWDTMIF
+554 MLTGSTVKEWDTMLY
-569 LKDSAS
+569 LKDSVS

-585 LQNQYVRTLTSDD
+585 LQNQYIRTLVSDN
-598 GENIKYNM
+598 GESIKYNM

-640 EELRCRIAR
+640 EELRRRIER

-656 VTIGCNGLQRV
+656 VTIGSNGLQRV

-689 SDIPLDY
+689 TDIPLDY

-709 QLNPIDASKGIEIKA
+709 LLNPIDASKGIEIKA
-724 VSGEEME
+724 VTGEEVE
-731 LDFED
+731 LDFE
-736 ASEENPEQEQ
+736 EEPAQNQNNTE
-746 ERPVDTDSRQTPQQT
+746 DTDRRPTPQVD
-761 HEEETDNL
+761 EEKNTDNL

-790 PVDSL
+790 SVGSL
-795 QAIIASIESREENKR
+795 QTIITSIESSEENKR
-810 IAGHVGLKVSLL
+810 IARHVGLNVSILK
-822 RLVQQKSNVFSLRGL
+822 LVQQKSNVFSLRGL

-847 MRDESLTPMKRVEVA
+847 MRDETLTPMKRVEVA

-875 TPQAVA
+875 TPQSVA
-881 LEMIHALGNDAI
+881 LEMLNALGNNAI
-893 TNETRILD
+893 TSETKILD

-911 AFISEYGAEIG
+911 ALISKYGTNIG
-922 KNIYALPTSSV
+922 RNVYALPTSSV

-948 TDLVIS
+948 TDQVIS

-959 ELLNPE
+959 DLLNPE

-1003 QEFVTIAKEVSTA
+1003 QEFVTIAKEVSTT
-1016 YSCMIMPARWY
+1016 YTSIIMPARWY

-1039 MLSDKHIKLL
+1039 MLTDKHIKLL

-1062 NNRGGLCFIVRDRS
+1062 NNRGGLCFIVRDNN
-1076 FDNTMV
+1076 FDNTLT
-1082 LPKVVSNR
+1082 LPEVVSNR
-1090 GGQDIISQS
+1090 GNQEIVSQV
-1099 RSIKTEGLDMF
+1099 RSIKTDDLEMF

-1115 AISILHK
+1115 AISVLKK
-1122 VTEADSFTSLSNTI
+1122 VTENISFASLADAI

-1148 TKDVAV
+1148 TKDIAV
-1154 FKKQPTPK
+1154 FRKQKNPR
-1162 FSIACYGR
+1162 FSIICYGR
-1170 SSSLGYIASSMV
+1170 SSSLGYITLSTV
-1182 RNNAEW
+1182 KNNSEW

-1212 AFVGKPNSVT
+1212 AFVGQPNSVA

-1228 VGGNLSLD
+1228 VGADLSLD
-1236 ENSAQALVLYLKTRF
+1236 ENSAQALVLYLRTRF

-1275 QDFTAQSD
+1275 QDFTEQSD
-1283 IDWSKSVS
+1283 IDWGKSAG
-1291 EIDQQLYNKY
+1291 EIDKQLYAKY
-1301 GLSADEIAFVE
+1301 GLSEEEIAFIE
-1312 SKIKEMK
+1312 GTIKAMK

>member
-1 MVDNTLIQELII
+1 MEDSTLIQELII

-24 TGTVPNYL
+24 TGTIPNYL
-32 KVGDTYRPIMK
+32 KVGDTYRPVMM

-86 VRLLRADLAQSLY
+86 VRLIREELAPPLY

-110 DDVEQ
+110 EDVEQ

-126 KLQKYA
+126 KLQRYT

-155 RPNQLD
+155 RPNQLE
-161 TIERFKSALAKG
+161 TIERFKSALEKG

-195 LEMDAKL
+195 LEIDAKL

-211 VKTEWKRTVESHVK
+211 VKTEWKRTVESHVR
-225 FVDYVFLDSDALLQ
+225 FVNYVFLDSDSLLQ

-258 LQDLMGQEI
+258 LQDLLGQEI
-267 KAKHRLLFEQEID
+267 KDKHRMLFEQEID
-280 MLLIDESHY
+280 LLLIDESHY
-289 GARAEEYGRVLKLSS
+289 GARAEEYGRVLKIS
-304 KKELQA
+304 KKELQT
-310 ELKGLE
+310 ELQGLD
-316 TADAYEHSSELKVLK
+316 TADAYDQNSELKVLK
-331 SRIRIHLS
+331 SRVRIHLS

-349 EFSEDDIIAFYQFSD
+349 EFTEDDIIAFYQFSD
-364 IVEAQAQWDEE
+364 IVEAQAQWNQE
-375 HILSDDVKEWDNPY
+375 HLFSVDVKEWDNPY
-389 YGFPQMVRFAFLPNQ
+389 YGFPQMVRFAFLPNK
-404 SSRERLETL
+404 SSRERLENL
-413 RKDGLSSSLSE
+413 RRDGISSNLSE
-424 LMRPLSISVDKKR
+424 LMRPKSISADKKDYLHC
-437 QQHRRFVHEAEIL
+437 QFVHETEIL

-463 QILSILGLEEIQQGK
+463 QILSLLGLEEIQQGK

-486 LPYRASCDAMETLLT
+486 LPYRASCDAMESLLKT
-501 EKKDAFN
+501 YKDAFN
-508 HLGDYAIINIAG
+508 HLGGYAIINIAG

-528 TTEAIKSKIEQC
+528 TTESVKSQIEKYEQ
-540 EKEDTKTITLTVNR
+540 DNTKTITLTVNR
-554 MLTGSTVKEWDTMIF
+554 MLTGSTVKEWDTMLY
-569 LKDSAS
+569 LKDSVS

-585 LQNQYVRTLTSDD
+585 LQNQYIRTLVSDN
-598 GENIKYNM
+598 GESIKYNM

-632 ANTEQRGN
+632 ANKEQRGN
-640 EELRCRIAR
+640 EELRRRIER

-656 VTIGCNGLQRV
+656 VTIGSNGLQRV

-689 SDIPLDY
+689 TDIPLDY

-709 QLNPIDASKGIEIKA
+709 LLNPIDASKGIEIKA
-724 VSGEEME
+724 VTGEGVE
-731 LDFED
+731 LDFE
-736 ASEENPEQEQ
+736 EEPAQNQDNQDNTE
-746 ERPVDTDSRQTPQQT
+746 DTDRRPTPQVD
-761 HEEETDNL
+761 EEKNTDNL

-795 QAIIASIESREENKR
+795 QAIIASIEGSEENKR

-875 TPQAVA
+875 TPQSVA
-881 LEMIHALGNDAI
+881 FEIIHALGDDAI

-911 AFISEYGAEIG
+911 AFISKYGTEID

-948 TDLVIS
+948 TDQVIS

-959 ELLNPE
+959 DLLNPE

-1003 QEFVTIAKEVSTA
+1003 QEFVTIAKEVSTT
-1016 YSCMIMPARWY
+1016 YTSIIMPARWY

-1039 MLSDKHIKLL
+1039 MLTDKHIKLL

-1062 NNRGGLCFIVRDRS
+1062 NNRGGLCFIVRDNN
-1076 FDNTMV
+1076 FDNTLT
-1082 LPKVVSNR
+1082 LPEVISNR
-1090 GGQDIISQS
+1090 GNQEIVSQV
-1099 RSIKTEGLDMF
+1099 RSIQTAGLEIF

-1115 AISILHK
+1115 AISILEK
-1122 VTEADSFTSLSNTI
+1122 VTENISFTSLSDAI

-1148 TKDVAV
+1148 TKDIAV
-1154 FKKQPTPK
+1154 FKKQQTPR
-1162 FSIACYGR
+1162 FSIICYGR
-1170 SSSLGYIASSMV
+1170 SSSLGYIALSTV
-1182 RNNAEW
+1182 KNNSEW

-1212 AFVGKPNSVT
+1212 AFVGKPNSVA

-1228 VGGNLSLD
+1228 VGADLSLD
-1236 ENSAQALVLYLKTRF
+1236 ENSAQALVQYLKTRF
-1251 VRFMHS
+1251 ARFMHS
-1257 LAKASQHATS
+1257 LSKASQHATS

-1275 QDFTAQSD
+1275 QDFTVQSD
-1283 IDWSKSVS
+1283 IDWNKSID
-1291 EIDQQLYNKY
+1291 EIDQQLYAKY
-1301 GLSADEIAFVE
+1301 GLSEEEIAFIE
-1312 SKIKEMK
+1312 GAIKEMR

>member
-1 MVDNTLIQELII
+1 MEDNTLIQELII

-24 TGTVPNYL
+24 TGTIPNYL
-32 KVGDTYRPIMK
+32 KVGDTYRPVMK

-86 VRLLRADLAQSLY
+86 IRLIREGLKQPLY
-99 FSREFFRGATE
+99 FSREFFKGATE
-110 DDVEQ
+110 EDVSQ
-115 AISDIRQAYKD
+115 AISDIQQAYKD

-132 YFSFEDG
+132 YYSFEDG
-139 RIPINYVYE
+139 RIPISYVYE

-155 RPNQLD
+155 RPNQLE

-195 LEMDAKL
+195 LEMEAKL

-225 FVDYVFLDSDALLQ
+225 FVDYVFLDSDSLLQ
-239 DERILETTL
+239 DKHILCTTL
-248 HGKKAVVFLT
+248 QSKKVVVFLT

-267 KAKHRLLFEQEID
+267 KAKHGLLFEQEID
-280 MLLIDESHY
+280 LLLIDESHY
-289 GARAEEYGRVLKLSS
+289 GARAEEYGRVLKLS

-310 ELKGLE
+310 ELQGLD
-316 TADAYEHSSELKVLK
+316 TADAYEQSSELKVLK
-331 SRIRIHLS
+331 SIIRIHLS

-364 IVEAQAQWDEE
+364 IVEVQAQWDEE

-404 SSRERLETL
+404 SSRERLKAL
-413 RKDGLSSSLSE
+413 RRDGFSSNLSE
-424 LMRPLSISVDKKR
+424 LMRPQSISADKKGQR
-437 QQHRRFVHEAEIL
+437 HRKFVHEAEIF

-463 QILSILGLEEIQQGK
+463 QILSLLGLEEIQQGK

-486 LPYRASCDAMETLLT
+486 LPYRASCDAMEALL
-501 EKKDAFN
+501 EAYKDAFN

-528 TTEAIKSKIEQC
+528 TTESVKSQIEQC
-540 EKEDTKTITLTVNR
+540 EKEDIKTITLTVNR
-554 MLTGSTVKEWDTMIF
+554 MLTGSTVKEWDTMLY

-585 LQNQYVRTLTSDD
+585 LQNQYIRTLVSDN
-598 GENIKYNM
+598 GESIKYNM
-606 KPQTLLVDFDPNR
+606 KPQTLLIDFDPNR

-640 EELRCRIAR
+640 EELRRRIER

-656 VTIGCNGLQRV
+656 VTIGSNGLQRV

-689 SDIPLDY
+689 TDIPLDY

-731 LDFED
+731 LDFGDTSED
-736 ASEENPEQEQ
+736 TPEQEC
-746 ERPVDTDSRQTPQQT
+746 PSDADNHQTPQQT
-761 HEEETDNL
+761 EEEKTDNL

-795 QAIIASIESREENKR
+795 QAIIASIEGSEENKR

-847 MRDESLTPMKRVEVA
+847 MRDETLTPMKRVEVA

-875 TPQAVA
+875 TPQSVA
-881 LEMIHALGNDAI
+881 LEMLNALGNNAI
-893 TNETRILD
+893 TSETKILD

-911 AFISEYGAEIG
+911 ALISQYSTNIG
-922 KNIYALPTSSV
+922 RNVYALPTSSV

-948 TDLVIS
+948 TNQIIS
-954 DFTTY
+954 NFKTY
-959 ELLNPE
+959 DLLNPE

-1003 QEFVTIAKEVSTA
+1003 QEFVTIAKEISTT
-1016 YSCMIMPARWY
+1016 YTSIIMPARWY

-1039 MLSDKHIKLL
+1039 MLTDKHIKLL

-1062 NNRGGLCFIVRDRS
+1062 NNRGGLCFIVRDNN
-1076 FDNTMV
+1076 FDNTLT
-1082 LPKVVSNR
+1082 LPEVISNR
-1090 GGQDIISQS
+1090 GNQEIVSQV
-1099 RSIKTEGLDMF
+1099 RSIKTDGLEMF

-1115 AISILHK
+1115 AISILEK
-1122 VTEADSFTSLSNTI
+1122 VTRAMSFIPLSQHM
-1136 SARRPFGIDGNI
+1136 SKRKPFGIESNIIKTPHWHLEIQDGDI
-1148 TKDVAV
+1148 SCIGKGLSKGFIPSFLVT
-1154 FKKQPTPK
+1154 
-1162 FSIACYGR
+1162 
-1170 SSSLGYIASSMV
+1170 
-1182 RNNAEW
+1182 NNLEA
-1188 INRWK
+1188 IGLWK
-1193 VFMPYANNIGT
+1193 VLVPRANNIGT

-1212 AFVGKPNSVT
+1212 SEVCPPQSICTEAYLFIGIGLQMNENHAINASV
-1222 TETFLV
+1222 
-1228 VGGNLSLD
+1228 
-1236 ENSAQALVLYLKTRF
+1236 YLRTKF
-1251 VRFMHS
+1251 ARFMHS
-1257 LAKASQHATS
+1257 LSKTSHDATS

-1275 QDFTAQSD
+1275 QDFTTQSD
-1283 IDWSKSVS
+1283 IDWNKSIS
-1291 EIDQQLYNKY
+1291 EIDQQLYAKY
-1301 GLSADEIAFVE
+1301 GLSEEEIAFIE
-1312 SKIKEMK
+1312 GAIKEMR

>member
-1 MVDNTLIQELII
+1 MEDNTLIQELII

-24 TGTVPNYL
+24 TGTIPNYL
-32 KVGDTYRPIMK
+32 KVGDTYRPVMK
-43 RLEEWRRHFPDLEKR
+43 RLDEWRRHFPDLEKR

-63 KVDETTYFRDYAVH
+63 KVDGDTYFRDYAVH
-77 QYLETERGR
+77 QYLETELGR
-86 VRLLRADLAQSLY
+86 TRLSREALGQPIY
-99 FSREFFRGATE
+99 FSREFFKEATVE
-110 DDVEQ
+110 DVSQ
-115 AISDIRQAYKD
+115 AISDIQQAYRAN
-126 KLQKYA
+126 LQKYA
-132 YFSFEDG
+132 YFSFDDG

-148 RKENYEP
+148 RKEDYEP
-155 RPNQLD
+155 RPNQLE
-161 TIERFKSALAKG
+161 TIGRFKSALEKG

-202 VVVVSAKAD
+202 VVIVSAKAD

-239 DERILETTL
+239 DERILKTTL
-248 HGKKAVVFLT
+248 QSKKAVIFLT

-267 KAKHRLLFEQEID
+267 KAKHRLLFEQQID
-280 MLLIDESHY
+280 LLLIDESHY
-289 GARAEEYGRVLKLSS
+289 GARAEEYGRVLKLS

-310 ELKGLE
+310 ELQSLD
-316 TADAYEHSSELKVLK
+316 TADAYEQSSELKVLK
-331 SRIRIHLS
+331 SRVRIHLS

-349 EFSEDDIIAFYQFSD
+349 EFAEDDIIAFYQYSD
-364 IVEAQAQWDEE
+364 IVEAQAQWDKD

-404 SSRERLETL
+404 SSRDRLEAL
-413 RKDGLSSSLSE
+413 RRDGISSNLSE
-424 LMRPLSISVDKKR
+424 LMRPRSISADKKGQLHR
-437 QQHRRFVHEAEIL
+437 QFVHETEIL

-457 GSEADE
+457 GSETDE
-463 QILSILGLEEIQQGK
+463 QILSLLGLEEIQQGK

-486 LPYRASCDAMETLLT
+486 LPYRASCDAMEALLET
-501 EKKDAFN
+501 HKNAFN

-520 LESERLYP
+520 LNSEHLYP
-528 TTEAIKSKIEQC
+528 TTESVKSKIEQC

-554 MLTGSTVKEWDTMIF
+554 MLTGSTVKEWDTMLY

-585 LQNQYVRTLTSDD
+585 LQNQYVRTLTSNG

-640 EELRCRIAR
+640 EELRRRIER

-656 VTIGCNGLQRV
+656 VTIGSNGLQRV

-677 AYSANRSVMDEA
+677 AYSANRSGMDEA
-689 SDIPLDY
+689 TDIPLDY

-709 QLNPIDASKGIEIKA
+709 LLNPIDASKGIEIRA
-724 VSGEEME
+724 VSGEETE
-731 LDFED
+731 LDFGE
-736 ASEENPEQEQ
+736 
-746 ERPVDTDSRQTPQQT
+746 DTDQSQSRPADSDSPPTPQQT
-761 HEEETDNL
+761 EEEKTDNL

-790 PVDSL
+790 SVDSL
-795 QAIIASIESREENKR
+795 QAIIASIENSEENKR
-810 IAGHVGLKVSLL
+810 IARHVGLKVSLL
-822 RLVQQKSNVFSLRGL
+822 RLVQQKSNIFSLRGL

-842 NLNGL
+842 NLNVL
-847 MRDESLTPMKRVEVA
+847 MRDEALTPMKRVEVA
-862 MAKFGRLS
+862 MSKFGRLS

-875 TPQAVA
+875 TPQSVA
-881 LEMIHALGNDAI
+881 LEMIHALGDDAI
-893 TNETRILD
+893 TSETKILD

-911 AFISEYGAEIG
+911 AFISKYGTDIG

-965 HKESLIQQLKDMNF
+965 RKELLIQQLKDMNF

-1016 YSCMIMPARWY
+1016 YTCMIMPARWY
-1027 TGGKGLDEFRAS
+1027 TGGKGLDEFRAT

-1062 NNRGGLCFIVRDRS
+1062 NNRGGLCFIVRDRN
-1076 FDNTMV
+1076 FNNTIA
-1082 LPKVVSNR
+1082 LPRVVSNR
-1090 GGQDIISQS
+1090 GGQDVISQN
-1099 RSIKTEGLDMF
+1099 RSIKTDGLDMF

-1115 AISILHK
+1115 AISVLGK
-1122 VTEADSFTSLSNTI
+1122 VTETDPFTPLSDAI

-1148 TKDVAV
+1148 TKDTAV
-1154 FKKQPTPK
+1154 FKKQASSK
-1162 FSIACYGR
+1162 HSIACYGR
-1170 SSSLGYIASSMV
+1170 SSCLGYIATSKV

-1212 AFVGKPNSVT
+1212 AFVGKPNTVA

-1228 VGGNLSLD
+1228 VGADLSLD
-1236 ENSAQALVLYLKTRF
+1236 ESSAQTLVRYLKTRF

-1275 QDFTAQSD
+1275 LDFTAQSD
-1283 IDWSKSVS
+1283 IDWSKSIP

-1301 GLSADEIAFVE
+1301 GLSAEEVAFIE

>member
-1 MVDNTLIQELII
+1 MEDSTLIQELII

-24 TGTVPNYL
+24 TGTIPNYL
-32 KVGDTYRPIMK
+32 KVGDTYRPVMM

-86 VRLLRADLAQSLY
+86 VRLIREELAPPLY

-110 DDVEQ
+110 EDVEQ

-126 KLQKYA
+126 KLQRYT

-155 RPNQLD
+155 RPNQLE
-161 TIERFKSALAKG
+161 TIERFKSALEKG

-211 VKTEWKRTVESHVK
+211 VKTEWKRTVDSHVR
-225 FVDYVFLDSDALLQ
+225 FVDYVFLDSDSLLQ
-239 DERILETTL
+239 DELILETTL

-258 LQDLMGQEI
+258 LQDLLGQEI
-267 KAKHRLLFEQEID
+267 KAKHRMLFEQEID
-280 MLLIDESHY
+280 LLLIDESHY
-289 GARAEEYGRVLKLSS
+289 GARAEEYGRVLKIS
-304 KKELQA
+304 KKELQT
-310 ELKGLE
+310 ELQGLD
-316 TADAYEHSSELKVLK
+316 TADAYDQNSELKVLK
-331 SRIRIHLS
+331 SRVRIHLS

-349 EFSEDDIIAFYQFSD
+349 EFTEDDIIAFYQFSD
-364 IVEAQAQWDEE
+364 IVEAQAQWDQE
-375 HILSDDVKEWDNPY
+375 HLFSDDVKEWDNPY
-389 YGFPQMVRFAFLPNQ
+389 YGFPQMVRFAFLPNK
-404 SSRERLETL
+404 SSRERLENL
-413 RKDGLSSSLSE
+413 RRDGISSNLSE
-424 LMRPLSISVDKKR
+424 LMRPKSISADKKDHLHC
-437 QQHRRFVHEAEIL
+437 QFVHETEIL

-463 QILSILGLEEIQQGK
+463 QILSLLGLEEIQQGK

-486 LPYRASCDAMETLLT
+486 LPYRASCDAMESLLKT
-501 EKKDAFN
+501 YKDAFN

-528 TTEAIKSKIEQC
+528 TTESVKSQIEKYEQ
-540 EKEDTKTITLTVNR
+540 DNTKTITLTVNR
-554 MLTGSTVKEWDTMIF
+554 MLTGSTVKEWDTMLY
-569 LKDSAS
+569 LKDSVS

-585 LQNQYVRTLTSDD
+585 LQNQYIRTLVSDN
-598 GENIKYNM
+598 GESIKYNM

-640 EELRCRIAR
+640 EELRRRIER

-656 VTIGCNGLQRV
+656 VTIGSNGLQRV

-689 SDIPLDY
+689 TDIPLDY

-709 QLNPIDASKGIEIKA
+709 LLNPIDASKGIEIKA
-724 VSGEEME
+724 VTGEEVE
-731 LDFED
+731 LDFE
-736 ASEENPEQEQ
+736 EEPAQNQDNQDNTE
-746 ERPVDTDSRQTPQQT
+746 DTDRRPTPQVD
-761 HEEETDNL
+761 EEKNTDNL

-790 PVDSL
+790 SVGSF
-795 QAIIASIESREENKR
+795 QTIITSIESSEENKR
-810 IAGHVGLKVSLL
+810 IARHVGLNVSILK
-822 RLVQQKSNVFSLRGL
+822 LVQQKSNVFSLRGL

-847 MRDESLTPMKRVEVA
+847 MRDETLTPMKRVEVA

-875 TPQAVA
+875 TPQSVA
-881 LEMIHALGNDAI
+881 LEMLNALGNNAI
-893 TNETRILD
+893 TSETKILD

-911 AFISEYGAEIG
+911 ALISKYGTNIG
-922 KNIYALPTSSV
+922 RNVYALPTSSV

-948 TDLVIS
+948 TDQVIS

-959 ELLNPE
+959 DLLNPE

-1003 QEFVTIAKEVSTA
+1003 QEFVTIAKEVSTT
-1016 YSCMIMPARWY
+1016 YTSIIMPARWY

-1039 MLSDKHIKLL
+1039 MLTDKHIKLL

-1062 NNRGGLCFIVRDRS
+1062 NNRGGLCFIVRDNN
-1076 FDNTMV
+1076 FDNTLT
-1082 LPKVVSNR
+1082 LPEVVSNR
-1090 GGQDIISQS
+1090 GNQEIVSQV
-1099 RSIKTEGLDMF
+1099 RSIKTDDLEMF

-1115 AISILHK
+1115 AISVLKK
-1122 VTEADSFTSLSNTI
+1122 VTENISFASLADAI

-1148 TKDVAV
+1148 TKDIAV
-1154 FKKQPTPK
+1154 FKKQKNPR
-1162 FSIACYGR
+1162 FSIICYGR
-1170 SSSLGYIASSMV
+1170 SSSLGYITLSTV
-1182 RNNAEW
+1182 KNNSEW

-1212 AFVGKPNSVT
+1212 AFVGQPNSVA

-1228 VGGNLSLD
+1228 VGADLSLD
-1236 ENSAQALVLYLKTRF
+1236 ENSAQALVLYLRTRF

-1275 QDFTAQSD
+1275 QDFTEQSD
-1283 IDWSKSVS
+1283 IDWGKSAG
-1291 EIDQQLYNKY
+1291 EIDKQLYAKY
-1301 GLSADEIAFVE
+1301 GLSEEEIAFIE
-1312 SKIKEMK
+1312 GTIKAMK

>member
-1 MVDNTLIQELII
+1 MEDSTLIQELII

-24 TGTVPNYL
+24 TGTIPNYL
-32 KVGDTYRPIMK
+32 KVGDTYRPVMM

-86 VRLLRADLAQSLY
+86 VRLIREELAPPLY

-110 DDVEQ
+110 EDVEQ

-126 KLQKYA
+126 KLQRYT

-155 RPNQLD
+155 RPNQLE
-161 TIERFKSALAKG
+161 TIERFKSALEKG

-186 KSFTSMCCA
+186 KSFASMCCA

-211 VKTEWKRTVESHVK
+211 VKTEWKRTVESHVR
-225 FVDYVFLDSDALLQ
+225 FVDYVFLDSDSLLQ

-258 LQDLMGQEI
+258 LQDLLGQEI
-267 KAKHRLLFEQEID
+267 KDKHRMLFEQEID
-280 MLLIDESHY
+280 LLLIDESHY
-289 GARAEEYGRVLKLSS
+289 GARAEEYGRVLKIS
-304 KKELQA
+304 KKELQT
-310 ELKGLE
+310 ELQGLD
-316 TADAYEHSSELKVLK
+316 TADAYDQNSELKVLK
-331 SRIRIHLS
+331 SRVRIHLS

-349 EFSEDDIIAFYQFSD
+349 EFTEDDIIAFYQFSD
-364 IVEAQAQWDEE
+364 IVEAQAQWDQE
-375 HILSDDVKEWDNPY
+375 HLFSDDVKEWDNPY
-389 YGFPQMVRFAFLPNQ
+389 YGFPQMVRFAFLPNK
-404 SSRERLETL
+404 SSRERLENL
-413 RKDGLSSSLSE
+413 RRDGISSNLSE
-424 LMRPLSISVDKKR
+424 LMRPKSISADKKDHLHC
-437 QQHRRFVHEAEIL
+437 QFVHETEIL

-457 GSEADE
+457 GSETDE
-463 QILSILGLEEIQQGK
+463 QILSLLGLEEIQQGK

-486 LPYRASCDAMETLLT
+486 LPYRASCDAMESLLKT
-501 EKKDAFN
+501 YKDAFN

-528 TTEAIKSKIEQC
+528 TTESVKSQIEKYEQ
-540 EKEDTKTITLTVNR
+540 DNTKTITLTVNR
-554 MLTGSTVKEWDTMIF
+554 MLTGSTVKEWDTMLY
-569 LKDSAS
+569 LKDSVS

-585 LQNQYVRTLTSDD
+585 LQNQYIRTLVSDN
-598 GENIKYNM
+598 GESIKYNM

-640 EELRCRIAR
+640 EELRRRIER

-656 VTIGCNGLQRV
+656 VIIGGNGLQRV

-689 SDIPLDY
+689 TDIPLDY

-709 QLNPIDASKGIEIKA
+709 LLNPIDASKGIEIKA
-724 VSGEEME
+724 VTGEEVE
-731 LDFED
+731 LDFE
-736 ASEENPEQEQ
+736 EEPAQNQDNQDNTE
-746 ERPVDTDSRQTPQQT
+746 DTDRRPTPQVD
-761 HEEETDNL
+761 EEKKTDNL

-790 PVDSL
+790 SVDSL
-795 QAIIASIESREENKR
+795 QTIITSIESSEENKR
-810 IAGHVGLKVSLL
+810 IARHVGLNVSILK
-822 RLVQQKSNVFSLRGL
+822 LVQQKSNVFSLRGI

-847 MRDESLTPMKRVEVA
+847 MRDETLTPMKRVEVA

-875 TPQAVA
+875 TPQSVA
-881 LEMIHALGNDAI
+881 IEMLNALGNNAI
-893 TNETRILD
+893 TSETKILD

-911 AFISEYGAEIG
+911 ALISKYGTNIG
-922 KNIYALPTSSV
+922 RNVYALPTSSV

-948 TDLVIS
+948 TDQVIS

-959 ELLNPE
+959 DLLNLE

-1003 QEFVTIAKEVSTA
+1003 QEFVNIAKEVSTK
-1016 YSCMIMPARWY
+1016 YVSMIMPARWY

-1039 MLSDKHIKLL
+1039 MLTDKHIKLL

-1062 NNRGGLCFIVRDRS
+1062 NNRGGLCFIVRDNN
-1076 FDNTMV
+1076 FDNTLT
-1082 LPKVVSNR
+1082 LPEVVSNR
-1090 GGQDIISQS
+1090 GNQEIVSQV
-1099 RSIKTEGLDMF
+1099 RSIRTDDLEMF

-1115 AISILHK
+1115 AISVLKK
-1122 VTEADSFTSLSNTI
+1122 VTENISFASLSDAI
-1136 SARRPFGIDGNI
+1136 STRRPFGIDGNI
-1148 TKDVAV
+1148 TKDIAV
-1154 FKKQPTPK
+1154 FKKQKNPR
-1162 FSIACYGR
+1162 FSIICYGR
-1170 SSSLGYIASSMV
+1170 SSSLGYITLSTV
-1182 RNNAEW
+1182 KNNSEW

-1212 AFVGKPNSVT
+1212 AFVGQPNSVA

-1228 VGGNLSLD
+1228 VGADLSLD
-1236 ENSAQALVLYLKTRF
+1236 ENSAQALVLYLRTRF

-1275 QDFTAQSD
+1275 QDFTEQSD
-1283 IDWSKSVS
+1283 IDWGKSAG
-1291 EIDQQLYNKY
+1291 EIDKQLYAKY
-1301 GLSADEIAFVE
+1301 GLSEEEIAFIE
-1312 SKIKEMK
+1312 GTIKAMK